1 MAQQKTQL
9 RKIRDFGENFSDTF
23 QFIREEFKPL
33 LVSFIL
39 VAGVF
44 MLITAIVSGLYQ
56 KNAFSFL
63 DEIGN
68 GGFRNN
74 EISSTFTG
82 MYFLYVSVMLISV
95 TAMRTVIAVYMK
107 YYDEQETSPTIQQ
120 VSSGFL
126 KYFPKVLLYSIPTY
140 LLILVGLVFC
150 ILPGIY
156 FIVVFAPFVF
166 IVVSEDASFG
176 DAFGRSFDLVK
187 ENFWLT
193 LGIYLVAY
201 IIYSVSSGI
210 TGLIVGLAIS
220 AVSYF
225 TTKEWSTTVGVLM
238 SVVNIIQY
246 IFYIIFFVS
255 VGLHYYNLVEIKE
268 GTGLAKRLE
277 GLGNNINPNENIEEQ
292 Y

>member
-1 MAQQKTQL
+1 
-9 RKIRDFGENFSDTF
+9 
-23 QFIREEFKPL
+23 
-33 LVSFIL
+33 
-39 VAGVF
+39 
-44 MLITAIVSGLYQ
+44 
-56 KNAFSFL
+56 
-63 DEIGN
+63 
-68 GGFRNN
+68 
-74 EISSTFTG
+74 
-82 MYFLYVSVMLISV
+82 
-95 TAMRTVIAVYMK
+95 MK

-193 LGIYLVAY
+193 LGIYFVAY